1 MKAHIGDSSENHQE
15 RFGNWRCGSPKIHYT
30 VDNRGKDMK
39 LATNQR
45 MVAPVL
51 GIFILVAAIW
61 LTGCVAN
68 YSHTQVPPDAA
79 TNVLH
84 VGDEVE
90 ITRKDDST
98 AYFKIKE
105 IDDAEVSGSLLT
117 SMVGRDVSIPF
128 SDIAVIKL
136 YTKEGYDAEQTFEAW
151 SYLLILW
158 PFFL

>member
-1 MKAHIGDSSENHQE
+1 
-15 RFGNWRCGSPKIHYT
+15 
-30 VDNRGKDMK
+30 
-39 LATNQR
+39 
-45 MVAPVL
+45 L

-68 YSHTQVPPDAA
+68 YSHTQVLPDAA
-79 TNVLH
+79 TNVLR

-98 AYFKIKE
+98 AYFEIKE
-105 IDDAEVSGSLLT
+105 INDAEVSGSLLT

-128 SDIAVIKL
+128 SDIAAIKL
-136 YTKEGYDAEQTFEAW
+136 YTKEGYDAGETFEAW

-158 PFFL
+158 PFFVF